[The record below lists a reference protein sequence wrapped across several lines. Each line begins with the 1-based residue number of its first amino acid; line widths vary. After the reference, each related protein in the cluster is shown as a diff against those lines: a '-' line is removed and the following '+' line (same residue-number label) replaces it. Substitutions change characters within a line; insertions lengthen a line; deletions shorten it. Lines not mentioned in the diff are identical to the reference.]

1 MTTTFAAALLA
12 QAVSLAL
19 LRHRLGRRWLRR
31 PVTLFML
38 VSTVDLGIA
47 PALLTIDSVRADDT
61 FALGVNRGFTDSA
74 DLVMSV
80 VMLGFTLAYLLTRPE
95 RTVTMTRPD
104 DALVVARVLDW
115 RVLAVACL
123 AMAVVT
129 AAGRGYSDGTA
140 AGVGTPV
147 ETDLVSTFFIIVI
160 AVTSVAFVL
169 RHGSRWFL
177 PVLVVQSIL
186 LALAG
191 ERTPVLMD
199 AVALIIAA
207 RFVGSRPSRRQ
218 LGIAALLAIV
228 TVYAISGV
236 RAEQG
241 RTIFYS
247 NSGLMSRV
255 TALGNGLVGGGLVG
269 GGPDGG
275 GPEAGYAASPGLV
288 AQFATR
294 ESGVDFAG
302 AILQSMSE
310 GQPRLSPRYVP
321 ESLLLIVPSFLWT
334 SKLDRSLALNPAQL
348 QINDFGLQQINYIPG
363 MVGTYIGMLSVPEL
377 MIFFGLVG
385 LTFGG
390 FERWLLREC
399 TPVRVIL
406 LVGGIVSALWYEAGL
421 PTMLIQMRAAV
432 ALAVAAKVAERLMH
446 GRVSLPDPR
455 WTLASPRRNSSAA
468 LSITENEGLN

>member
-1 MTTTFAAALLA
+1 MTATLVAALLA

-38 VSTVDLGIA
+38 ASTVDLGIA
-47 PALLTIDSVRADDT
+47 PALLTIPSVGADDA
-61 FALGVNRGFTDSA
+61 FALGVKRSFTDSA
-74 DLVMSV
+74 DLIMSV
-80 VMLGFTLAYLLTRPE
+80 VMLGFTVAYLLTRPE
-95 RTVTMTRPD
+95 RTVTMARPG

-123 AMAVVT
+123 GMAVVT

-140 AGVGTPV
+140 AGAGTPV

-160 AVTSVAFVL
+160 AMASVAFVM
-169 RHGSRWFL
+169 RHGVRWFL
-177 PVLVVQSIL
+177 PVLVVQSVL

-199 AVALIIAA
+199 ALALIIVLLY
-207 RFVGSRPSRRQ
+207 VGIRPSRRQ
-218 LGIAALLAIV
+218 FAIATLLAIV

-255 TALGNGLVGGGLVG
+255 TALGDGLVGGG
-269 GGPDGG
+269 
-275 GPEAGYAASPGLV
+275 SPGSPGSPGAGPALPGFV
-288 AQFATR
+288 AQFASR

-310 GQPRLSPRYVP
+310 GQPRLSASYVP
-321 ESLLLIVPSFLWT
+321 ESLLLTVPSFLWT
-334 SKLDRSLALNPAQL
+334 TKLDRSLALNPAQL

-363 MVGTYIGMLSVPEL
+363 MVGTYIGMLSLPEL
-377 MIFFGLVG
+377 LILFGLLG
-385 LTFGG
+385 LAFGW

-399 TPVRVIL
+399 TPARVIL
-406 LVGGIVSALWYEAGL
+406 LAGAISSALWYEAGL
-421 PTMLIQMRAAV
+421 PVMLVQMRAAAV
-432 ALAVAAKVAERLMH
+432 LAVMAKVVEMLMYGH
-446 GRVSLPDPR
+446 ISSSRQR
-455 WTLASPRRNSSAA
+455 WTLASPRQDSSMAF
-468 LSITENEGLN
+468 SIKRNEGIN